1 MKSKWKSY
9 LLLSFKIKIMASP
22 STRKHSSSP
31 IRNLKQSPRRSRYLQ
46 TILEEEAIEN
56 RRSLGLTLQ
65 NEELN
70 IKNRVLNQAA
80 RNYADETHQFAL

>member
-1 MKSKWKSY
+1 MKILF

-31 IRNLKQSPRRSRYLQ
+31 IRSLEKSPRRSRYLQ
-46 TILEEEAIEN
+46 TILEEEAFEN
-56 RRSLGLTLQ
+56 RRSLGLTLE

-70 IKNRVLNQAA
+70 IKNRVLNETA
-80 RNYADETHQFAL
+80 RNYAEETHQFAL